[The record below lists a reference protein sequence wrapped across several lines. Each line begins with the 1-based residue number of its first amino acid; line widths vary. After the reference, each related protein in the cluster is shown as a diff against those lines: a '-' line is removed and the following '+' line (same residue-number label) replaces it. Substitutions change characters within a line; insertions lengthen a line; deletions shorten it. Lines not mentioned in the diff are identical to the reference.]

1 MGAILELQGV
11 TKRFGGLV
19 AVREVSLA
27 VEPREIVGLIGPN
40 GAGKTTLF
48 NLVTGVYR
56 PDAGQIQF
64 HGDRIDGRPPY
75 QIARRGIRRSYQV
88 VRPFPQMTVL
98 ENLMVGGIFGAPG
111 RGRLLPTEAEA
122 AARRVLRFTGLE
134 GRADTLAVHLNL
146 GEKKRLEMGRA
157 LAADPALLLLDE
169 VLAGLTPAEIDQAVH
184 LIARV
189 REELGKTV
197 IIVEHV
203 MRAIMK
209 VADRIV
215 VLHHG
220 EKIADG
226 PPSTVIRD
234 PQVVEAYLGQPMR

>member
-1 MGAILELQGV
+1 MGAILELRGV
-11 TKRFGGLV
+11 TKRFGGLI

-27 VEPREIVGLIGPN
+27 VEPKEIVGLIGPN
-40 GAGKTTLF
+40 GSGKTTLF

-56 PDAGQIQF
+56 PDAGQIWF
-64 HGDRIDGRPPY
+64 NGDRIDGRPAY
-75 QIARRGIRRSYQV
+75 RIAQQGIRRSYQV
-88 VRPFPQMTVL
+88 VRPFPEVTVL
-98 ENLMVGGIFGAPG
+98 ENLMIGGIFGAPG
-111 RGRLLPTEAEA
+111 RGRLLPVEPAA
-122 AARRVLRFTGLE
+122 AARRVLGFINLGN
-134 GRADTLAVHLNL
+134 RADTLAKHLNL
-146 GEKKRLEMGRA
+146 GEKKRLELGRA

-169 VLAGLTPAEIDQAVH
+169 ALAGLTPAEIDQAVN

-189 REELGKTV
+189 RVELGKTV

-209 VADRIV
+209 ISDRIV

-226 PPSTVIRD
+226 PPDAVIRD
-234 PQVVEAYLGQPMR
+234 PRVIEAYLGQPMR